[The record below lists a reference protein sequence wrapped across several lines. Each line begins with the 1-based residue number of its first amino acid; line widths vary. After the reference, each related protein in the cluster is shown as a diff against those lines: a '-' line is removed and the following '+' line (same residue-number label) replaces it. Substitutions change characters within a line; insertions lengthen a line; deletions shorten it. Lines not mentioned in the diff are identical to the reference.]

1 MLLIGIGGGGSAIAR
16 GVRRAFGEGLRY
28 LAVDT
33 DASGADRE
41 DEPFVLIGGDR
52 LSGRGAGGDVVAARL
67 AAEDSIS
74 AIDQSLEGV
83 RLAVITASLGGGTG
97 GGATLEAVKHL
108 SEHGIPSVVFATTP
122 FTFEGENRQRT
133 ARGVMSMIEE
143 AANATFFIPL
153 DKLVGDAETM
163 EDGMRRAV
171 DTMASAV
178 TLFWR
183 LVEKPGYL
191 RLDAERIRHLLA
203 KAGRG
208 RFAAVTMQGPTRA
221 AEAVDALTRAPLL
234 ATGSGPVR
242 AILCGV
248 LAGDDLRLKE
258 IGDISDGVRAAFGSR
273 AASFELATVN
283 DEETFSGRL
292 SVVAAVFGLP
302 VITEDPCHTVMTRIV
317 MELAGFLQKRGSI
330 FLAGY
335 GTYFSD
341 EAGFFFSV
349 LTGTAGQNVGYPG
362 HILISFPLFLYHQVI
377 YLYYIMDYFHFLTLF
392 VIIYR

>member
-1 MLLIGIGGGGSAIAR
+1 
-16 GVRRAFGEGLRY
+16 
-28 LAVDT
+28 
-33 DASGADRE
+33 
-41 DEPFVLIGGDR
+41 
-52 LSGRGAGGDVVAARL
+52 
-67 AAEDSIS
+67 
-74 AIDQSLEGV
+74 
-83 RLAVITASLGGGTG
+83 
-97 GGATLEAVKHL
+97 
-108 SEHGIPSVVFATTP
+108 
-122 FTFEGENRQRT
+122 
-133 ARGVMSMIEE
+133 MSMIEE

-208 RFAAVTMQGPTRA
+208 RFAAVTMQGPSRA
-221 AEAVDALTRAPLL
+221 TEAVDALTRAPLL

-292 SVVAAVFGLP
+292 SVVLLLFEAN
-302 VITEDPCHTVMTRIV
+302 
-317 MELAGFLQKRGSI
+317 Q
-330 FLAGY
+330 
-335 GTYFSD
+335 SD
-341 EAGFFFSV
+341 ENKETPGGVMSPKRRRR
-349 LTGTAGQNVGYPG
+349 TGGGLGVGPQG
-362 HILISFPLFLYHQVI
+362 RGRFNNAEPTIWNGEDLDIPTFLRRNISIDV
-377 YLYYIMDYFHFLTLF
+377 
-392 VIIYR
+392 